1 MKKKISYF
9 LSLSVAVSM
18 LLAGCNSSNDKK
30 TDGTAK
36 KSQDQVLNLI
46 GNDEL
51 PGLDSST
58 ATDAESF
65 NVLGNVMEGL
75 LTLGKD
81 DVVEPGIAEGKPE
94 VSADKTVY
102 TFHLRDAKWSN
113 GDPVTAH
120 DFEYAWKRGA
130 DPKTASQYASMFT
143 YLKNGADV
151 ISGKN
156 KDVNSLGVKATD
168 DKTLVVTLEKPVPYF
183 ESLVTFPTFYPLNQK
198 YVESQGKN
206 YALEAGNLI
215 FDGPFKLSKWNHN
228 VSYTLEKNDNYWDA
242 KDVKLKT
249 INFNIVK
256 DVSATVNLYTTGKV
270 DRVIL
275 SSEFVDK
282 FRTNKDF
289 GTYGTPTT
297 FFLRLNEKRN
307 PALKNVNIRKALT
320 YAFKREDITNGILNN
335 GSKPIGGIVPAN
347 FVQANGSDFHQAN
360 GDLVSYDKAKAT
372 QYWQQGLK
380 ELGKKNLTLEL
391 LGVDDDTNKKIE
403 EYLQGAFT
411 SALPGLTINLKQV
424 PFKQKLDNETKQ
436 DYDISLGGWGPDYLD
451 ATTFLNMFESKSE
464 FNEMS
469 FNDAKY
475 DDLMNK
481 ANKDYLTDIPK
492 RDQALLDAEK
502 ILIQDDAAVI
512 PLYQRSRAYLMQHKV
527 TGLIIHNIGPD
538 YTLKNVEIK

>member
-18 LLAGCNSSNDKK
+18 LLAGCNSSNDK
-30 TDGTAK
+30 TGGTAS
-36 KSQDQVLNLI
+36 KSKDQVLNLI

-51 PGLDSST
+51 PGLDSSI

-75 LTLGKD
+75 MTLGKND
-81 DVVEPGIAEGKPE
+81 AVEPGIAEKVE
-94 VSADKTVY
+94 TNADKTVY

-113 GDPVTAH
+113 GDPVTAK
-120 DFEYAWKRGA
+120 DFVYAWKRTA
-130 DPKTASQYASMFT
+130 NPKTASQYASMFV

-151 ISGKN
+151 TSGKAPV
-156 KDVNSLGVKATD
+156 DSLGVEAKD

-206 YALEAGNLI
+206 YALEAGNMI
-215 FDGPFKLSKWNHN
+215 FDGPFKLSKWDHN

-256 DVSATVNLYTTGKV
+256 DVAATVNLYTTGKV
-270 DRVIL
+270 DRVVL

-297 FFLRLNEKRN
+297 FFLRVNEKRN
-307 PALKNVNIRKALT
+307 PDLKNVNIRKALT
-320 YAFKREDITNGILNN
+320 YAIKREDITNGILNN

-360 GDLVSYDKAKAT
+360 GDLVGFDKAKAT
-372 QYWQQGLK
+372 QYWEQGLK
-380 ELGKKNLTLEL
+380 ELGKKNVTVEL
-391 LGVDDDTNKKIE
+391 LGVDDDTNKKVE
-403 EYLQGAFT
+403 EYLQGALT

-451 ATTFLNMFESKSE
+451 STTFLNLFNSKSE

-469 FNDAKY
+469 YNDPKY

-481 ANKDYLTDIPK
+481 ANKEYLTDIPK

-502 ILIQDDAAVI
+502 ILVQEDAAII

-527 TGLIIHNIGPD
+527 DGLIIHNLAPD
-538 YTLKNVEIK
+538 YTYKNVTIK

>member
-30 TDGTAK
+30 TGGTAE

-94 VSADKTVY
+94 INADKTVY

-113 GDPVTAH
+113 GDAVTAY

-130 DPKTASQYASMFT
+130 NPKTASQYASMFT
-143 YLKNGADV
+143 YLKNGEDV

-156 KDVNSLGVKATD
+156 KNLNSLGVKATD
-168 DKTLVVTLEKPVPYF
+168 AKTLVVTLEKPVPYF

-215 FDGPFKLSKWNHN
+215 FDGPFKLSKWDHN

-249 INFNIVK
+249 INYNIVK
-256 DVSATVNLYTTGKV
+256 DVAATVNLYTTKKV

-282 FRTNKDF
+282 FRTNEDF

-307 PALKNVNIRKALT
+307 PDLKNVNIRKALT
-320 YAFKREDITNGILNN
+320 YAINRGDITNGILNN

-360 GDLVSYDKAKAT
+360 GDLVSFDKAKAT

-411 SALPGLTINLKQV
+411 SALPGLTINIKQV

-464 FNEMS
+464 FNQMS
-469 FNDAKY
+469 FNDGKY

-481 ANKDYLTDIPK
+481 ANKDYLADIPK

-502 ILIQDDAAVI
+502 ILIQDDAAII

-527 TGLIIHNIGPD
+527 HGLIIHNIGPD
-538 YTLKNVEIK
+538 YTLKNIEIK

>member
-18 LLAGCNSSNDKK
+18 LLAGCNSSNDK
-30 TDGTAK
+30 TGGTAS
-36 KSQDQVLNLI
+36 KSNDQVLNLI

-75 LTLGKD
+75 NTLGKND
-81 DVVEPGIAEGKPE
+81 AVEPGIAAS
-94 VSADKTVY
+94 VDTNADKTVY

-113 GDPVTAH
+113 GDPVTAQ

-130 DPKTASQYASMFT
+130 DPKTASQYASMFV
-143 YLKNGADV
+143 YLKNGEAV
-151 ISGKN
+151 TSGKA
-156 KDVNSLGVKATD
+156 KVETLGVKATD
-168 DKTLVVTLEKPVPYF
+168 PKTLVVTLEKPVPYF

-215 FDGPFKLSKWNHN
+215 YDGPFKLTKWDHN
-228 VSYTLEKNDNYWDA
+228 VSYTLEKNDTYWDA
-242 KDVKLKT
+242 KDVKLKQ

-256 DVSATVNLYTTGKV
+256 DVAATVNLFTTGKV

-282 FRTNKDF
+282 YRNDKKDY

-297 FFLRLNEKRN
+297 FFLRLNEKRT
-307 PALKNVNIRKALT
+307 PALKNANIRKALT
-320 YAFKREDITNGILNN
+320 YAFNRSDITNGILNN
-335 GSKPIGGIVPAN
+335 GSTPIGGIVPAN
-347 FVQANGSDFHQAN
+347 FVKASGSDFHQAN
-360 GDLVSYDKAKAT
+360 GDLVGYDKAKAT

-380 ELGKKNLTLEL
+380 ELGKKDLTLEL
-391 LGVDDDTNKKIE
+391 LGVDDDTNKKVE
-403 EYLQGAFT
+403 EYLQGALT

-424 PFKQKLDNETKQ
+424 PFKQKLDSETKQ

-451 ATTFLNMFESKSE
+451 ATTFLNLFNSKSE
-464 FNEMS
+464 FNQMS
-469 FNDAKY
+469 YNDPKY

-502 ILIQDDAAVI
+502 ILIQEDAAII
-512 PLYQRSRAYLMQHKV
+512 PLYQRSRAYLMNPKV
-527 TGLIIHNIGPD
+527 DGLIVHNLAPD
-538 YTLKNVEIK
+538 YTYKYVTIK

>member
-18 LLAGCNSSNDKK
+18 LLAGCNSSNDK
-30 TDGTAK
+30 TGGTAE
-36 KSQDQVLNLI
+36 KSKDQVLNLI

-51 PGLDSST
+51 PGLDSSI

-75 LTLGKD
+75 MTLGKND
-81 DVVEPGIAEGKPE
+81 AVEPGIAEK
-94 VSADKTVY
+94 VDTNADKTVY

-113 GDPVTAH
+113 GDPVTAK
-120 DFEYAWKRGA
+120 DFVYAWKRTA
-130 DPKTASQYASMFT
+130 NPKTASQYASMFV

-151 ISGKN
+151 TSGKAPV
-156 KDVNSLGVKATD
+156 DSLGVKAID
-168 DKTLVVTLEKPVPYF
+168 DKTLEVTLEKPVPYF

-198 YVESQGKN
+198 FVESQGKN

-215 FDGPFKLSKWNHN
+215 YDGPFKLSKWDHN
-228 VSYTLEKNDNYWDA
+228 VSYTLEKNDDYWDA
-242 KDVKLKT
+242 KDVKLKQ

-256 DVSATVNLYTTGKV
+256 DVAATVNLFTTGKV
-270 DRVIL
+270 DRVVL

-282 FRTNKDF
+282 YRNDKKNF

-307 PALKNVNIRKALT
+307 PALKNVNIRKALS
-320 YAFKREDITNGILNN
+320 YSFKREDITNGILNN
-335 GSKPIGGIVPAN
+335 GSQPFGGIVPAN
-347 FVQANGSDFHQAN
+347 FVQANGSDFHKAN
-360 GDLVSYDKAKAT
+360 GDLVTYDKAKAT

-380 ELGKKNLTLEL
+380 ELGKNNLTLEL
-391 LGVDDDTNKKIE
+391 LGVDDDTNKKVE
-403 EYLQGAFT
+403 EYLQGALT

-451 ATTFLNMFESKSE
+451 ATTFLNLFNSKSE
-464 FNEMS
+464 FNQMS
-469 FNDAKY
+469 FNDPKY

-481 ANKDYLTDIPK
+481 ANKEYLTDIPK

-502 ILIQDDAAVI
+502 ILVQEDAAII
-512 PLYQRSRAYLMQHKV
+512 PLFQRSRAYLMNPKV
-527 TGLIIHNIGPD
+527 NGLIIHNLAPD
-538 YTLKNVEIK
+538 YTYKNVEIK